1 MVDYTGEIKK
11 YYKEW
16 WENPK
21 DIRNVVFNSLNEYVR
36 ERIPPGSGKKA
47 LDIASGHG
55 RIVSYLVEKGY
66 DVTAVEFNE
75 EFVTDLKSKFPSIKV
90 IPEDVQNINLDEKFD
105 LVTCIEFAPLLNE
118 TELLNFLSRI
128 AKVTPLLLIN
138 MSNRN
143 SLHGR
148 WVKLR
153 RWQND
158 FIFDYAPKRFERLIE
173 ESGFEIVHRKGIGL
187 VTPISL
193 FKDFKGKF
201 IPKWL
206 AMAINNRLDNYFP
219 RMCHLYYVEAIS
231 NKYKR

>member
-1 MVDYTGEIKK
+1 MVDYTCEIKE

-21 DIRNVVFNSLNEYVR
+21 DIRNIVFNSLNENVR

-75 EFVTDLKSKFPSIKV
+75 EFVTELKSKFPSIKV
-90 IPEDVQNINLDEKFD
+90 IPEDARNINLDEKFD
-105 LVTCIEFAPLLNE
+105 LVTSIEFAPLLNE
-118 TELLNFLSRI
+118 TELLNFLSKI
-128 AKVTPLLLIN
+128 AKVAPLLLIN

-158 FIFDYAPKRFERLIE
+158 FIFDYTPNQFERLIG

-206 AMAINNRLDNYFP
+206 ATAINNHLDNYFP
-219 RMCHLYYVEAIS
+219 RICHLYYVEAIS